1 MNLKEA
7 MKIIYALV
15 VDAAGEGGDEEEQEA
30 VDVFFSNY
38 LEENNLHPLKSE
50 EE

>member
-30 VDVFFSNY
+30 VDVFF
-38 LEENNLHPLKSE
+38 LTTWRRIICTL
-50 EE
+50 